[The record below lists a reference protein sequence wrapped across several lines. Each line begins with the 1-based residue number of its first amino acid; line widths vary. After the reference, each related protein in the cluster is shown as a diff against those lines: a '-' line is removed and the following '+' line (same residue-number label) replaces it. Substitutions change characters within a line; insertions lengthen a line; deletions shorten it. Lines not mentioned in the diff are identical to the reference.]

1 MEDLILIKPN
11 ESYAEEIIAFRNEF
25 LKTGSSMD
33 GCGSLRRHSNPK
45 DWLNFNRILE
55 DKETVPDNWVQSSQ
69 YIYVRKADRKIIGMI
84 QVRHYF
90 NDYLEKFA
98 GNIGYSIRPSER
110 RKGYATSM
118 LHDFLPFCKV
128 LGLNKILISCEE
140 NNEGSRK
147 TIIANGGVYE
157 STVLDTVDNE
167 YLQRYWID
175 LEKVEPKKELS
186 EMTLEELWQLF
197 PIILKEH
204 NPKYKD
210 WYEIEK
216 NKLMDEFGQEV
227 LRINHIGSTSVKGL
241 IAKPTVDILM
251 EISKETNI
259 NELKQKLLS
268 MGWLLMNSTT
278 SPKFRQTYNKG
289 YTKMGFAEKVYHLHV
304 RYRDDWNE
312 LYFRDYLREYPEVAK
327 EYGKLKLSIFKKY
340 EHDRDGYTEAK
351 SDFILKIT
359 EKARGEYGNRY
370 I

>member
-1 MEDLILIKPN
+1 
-11 ESYAEEIIAFRNEF
+11 
-25 LKTGSSMD
+25 
-33 GCGSLRRHSNPK
+33 
-45 DWLNFNRILE
+45 
-55 DKETVPDNWVQSSQ
+55 
-69 YIYVRKADRKIIGMI
+69 
-84 QVRHYF
+84 
-90 NDYLEKFA
+90 
-98 GNIGYSIRPSER
+98 
-110 RKGYATSM
+110 
-118 LHDFLPFCKV
+118 
-128 LGLNKILISCEE
+128 
-140 NNEGSRK
+140 
-147 TIIANGGVYE
+147 
-157 STVLDTVDNE
+157 
-167 YLQRYWID
+167 
-175 LEKVEPKKELS
+175 
-186 EMTLEELWQLF
+186 
-197 PIILKEH
+197 
-204 NPKYKD
+204 
-210 WYEIEK
+210 
-216 NKLMDEFGQEV
+216 MDEFGQEV

-289 YTKMGFAEKVYHLHV
+289 YTKFGFAEKVYHLHV